1 MHSQEEMEED
11 SDNSAP
17 KLDHFLFCEADEI
30 NTNHSNIY
38 LIGVTNEINYAERTT
53 NYLFE
58 F

>member
-1 MHSQEEMEED
+1 MEED

-17 KLDHFLFCEADEI
+17 KSLNMFCEADEI
-30 NTNHSNIY
+30 NTNHPNIY